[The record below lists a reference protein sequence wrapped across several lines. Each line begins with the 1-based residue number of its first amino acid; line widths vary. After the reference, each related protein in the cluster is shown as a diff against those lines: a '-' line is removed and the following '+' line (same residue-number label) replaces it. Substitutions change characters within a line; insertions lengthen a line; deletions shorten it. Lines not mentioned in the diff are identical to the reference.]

1 VNRLDALFAR
11 TRAEGRAALI
21 VFVTAGDP
29 DLATTAELVPE
40 LERAGADAIELGVP
54 HSDPIG
60 EGPTIQ
66 ASSLR
71 SLRHKTRPDE
81 VIALVRRLREVT
93 QVPLLLMGYL
103 NNALAYGEE
112 RLAADCASAGVD
124 GLILADTPCEEAP
137 QLTRACATAGVH
149 RILLCAP
156 TSTPERVVRIAGQ
169 SRGFIYCVS
178 VTGVTG
184 ARSEL
189 ARDLGELVG
198 RLRRVGST
206 PVCVGFGISTPAHA
220 AEVARLAD
228 GVIVGSALVDRIGRA
243 ADARDAIRSASELVR
258 ELAQAVRG
266 ARR

>member
-81 VIALVRRLREVT
+81 VIALVRRLRDVT

-103 NNALAYGEE
+103 NNALAYGEP
-112 RLAADCASAGVD
+112 RLAADCAAAGVD
-124 GLILADTPCEEAP
+124 GLILADTPYEEAP
-137 QLTRACATAGVH
+137 GLTRACESAGVH

-169 SRGFIYCVS
+169 ARGFVYCVS

-189 ARDLGELVG
+189 AHDLGELVG
-198 RLRRVGST
+198 RLRRVSPT
-206 PVCVGFGISTPAHA
+206 PVCVGFGISRPEHA
-220 AEVARLAD
+220 AQVARIAD
-228 GVIVGSALVDRIGRA
+228 GAIVGSALVDRIGRA
-243 ADARDAIRSASELVR
+243 ANPREAIRSASELVR
-258 ELAQAVRG
+258 ELAAAVRS

>member
-1 VNRLDALFAR
+1 MNRLDALFAR

-21 VFVTAGDP
+21 VFITAGDP

-71 SLRHKTRPDE
+71 SLRHATRPDE
-81 VIALVRRLREVT
+81 VIDLVRKLRQVT

-103 NNALAYGEE
+103 NNALAYGAK
-112 RLAADCASAGVD
+112 RLAADCAAAGVD
-124 GLILADTPCEEAP
+124 GLILADTPYEEALE
-137 QLTRACATAGVH
+137 LTRACEAAGVH

-169 SRGFIYCVS
+169 ARGFVYCVS

-189 ARDLGELVG
+189 ARNLGELVG
-198 RLRRVGST
+198 RLKRVAPI
-206 PVCVGFGISTPAHA
+206 PVCVGFGISRPEHA

-228 GVIVGSALVDRIGRA
+228 GVIVGSALVDRIGKGK
-243 ADARDAIRSASELVR
+243 DARAAIRSAAELVR
-258 ELAQAVRG
+258 ELAQAVRT
-266 ARR
+266 ARV

>member
-1 VNRLDALFAR
+1 MNRIDALFAR

-29 DLATTAELVPE
+29 DLATTAELIPE

-71 SLRHKTRPDE
+71 SLRHKTRLDE
-81 VIALVRRLREVT
+81 VLSLVRRVRDVSD
-93 QVPLLLMGYL
+93 VPLLLMGYL
-103 NNALAYGEE
+103 NNALAYGER
-112 RLAADCASAGVD
+112 RLAGDCAAAGVD
-124 GLILADTPCEEAP
+124 GIILADAP
-137 QLTRACATAGVH
+137 FEVAPELTQACAEAGVH

-169 SRGFIYCVS
+169 GRGFIYCVS

-198 RLRRVGST
+198 RIQRVTST
-206 PVCVGFGISTPAHA
+206 PVCVGFGISRPEQA

-228 GVIVGSALVDRIGRA
+228 GAIVGSALVDRIGRA
-243 ADARDAIRSASELVR
+243 ASPVEAIHTAGELVR
-258 ELAQAVRG
+258 ELARAVR
-266 ARR
+266 AVR

>member
-1 VNRLDALFAR
+1 MNRIDALFAR

-29 DLATTAELVPE
+29 DLATTAELIPE
-40 LERAGADAIELGVP
+40 LERAGADALELGVP

-71 SLRHKTRPDE
+71 SLRHKTRPDQ
-81 VIALVRRLREVT
+81 VIELVRRVREVS
-93 QVPLLLMGYL
+93 QIPLLLMGYL

-112 RLAADCASAGVD
+112 RLAADCAAAGID

-137 QLTRACATAGVH
+137 GLTRACAAAGVH

-169 SRGFIYCVS
+169 GRGFIYCVS

-198 RLRRVGST
+198 RIQRVAAT
-206 PVCVGFGISTPAHA
+206 PVCVGFGISRPEHA
-220 AEVARLAD
+220 VEVARIAD
-228 GVIVGSALVDRIGRA
+228 GVIVGSALVDRIGQA
-243 ADARDAIRSASELVR
+243 ATPAEAVRSAGDLVR
-258 ELAQAVRG
+258 ELARAVRS
-266 ARR
+266 ARA